1 MLRLVVKIA
10 IEDGVSIAEVLERGA
25 MDLKLRVAYSE
36 MMKETAENGCN

>member
-36 MMKETAENGCN
+36 MMRETAGNGCD